1 MSNLSDLLPAGASAK
16 QLTFTDSGSGITSKK
31 PVVLE
36 SDGDVTEVSSTAI
49 SASITAQ
56 GAFNSVN
63 TNAWNDSC
71 YDSNSNR
78 LVIVYVAV
86 HPGGYNALY
95 AILGTI
101 ASNGTIS
108 YGTPAL
114 VYGNGSFQVSSCA
127 TCFDSTN
134 NKVII
139 GYTRASSYQG
149 IALVCTVSGDSIS
162 FGSETTFESGNV
174 NETIRMAFDSVNGKT
189 VICYRDAG
197 DSNKPKGIVGTTSG
211 TSISFGSAI
220 TIQSTQIQAACG
232 IGFDSNSGQV
242 VFAYRDNNNSYY
254 GTCAVGTVSGTS
266 LEWGNTVVFES
277 ANVQAI
283 VPKIPFDSKNNK
295 LVFVYAYSDNDGYAK
310 VGTLSGTSYS
320 ATITFGSSAEFEN
333 ANIDFPAAAYDS
345 NAQKVN
351 IFYADQG
358 NSNYGTYVL
367 GTVSGT
373 SISFNSPV
381 VFRSAQISKN
391 ATTFT
396 IEGRTANPYT
406 DHGNSFY
413 GSNLIYQG
421 AYTSTNLTATN
432 FVGIAD
438 SAISASA
445 AGSVIVQGG
454 TVAGLSSLTA
464 GSKYYVQIDGTFGTT
479 AADPSVSA
487 GLAISTTSLLLNGD
501 S

>member
-1 MSNLSDLLPAGASAK
+1 VSNLSDLLPAGASAK

-56 GAFNSVN
+56 GAFNSQN
-63 TNAWNDSC
+63 TNVWIDSC

-78 LVIVYVAV
+78 LVIVYVAL
-86 HPGGYNALY
+86 HPSGYNALY

-108 YGTPAL
+108 YGTAAL
-114 VYGNGSFQVSSCA
+114 VYGNSSSQVSSCA

-139 GYTRASSYQG
+139 GYTRAFGYQG
-149 IALVCTVSGDSIS
+149 LALVGTVSGDSIS
-162 FGSETTFESGNV
+162 FGSETQFETGNI

-197 DSNKPKGIVGTTSG
+197 DSNKPKAVVGTTSG
-211 TSISFGSAI
+211 TSISFGSEVI
-220 TIQSTQIQAACG
+220 IQNTSIQATLG
-232 IGFDSNSGQV
+232 IGYDSNLGKIV
-242 VFAYRDNNNSYY
+242 AAYRDSSNSNY

-266 LEWGNTVVFES
+266 ISFGTQVVFES
-277 ANVQAI
+277 VNIQEV

-295 LVFVYAYSDNDGYAK
+295 LVFVYIYSDVDGYAK
-310 VGTLSGTSYS
+310 VGTVSGTSIS
-320 ATITFGSSAEFEN
+320 FGSNAEFEN
-333 ANIDFPAAAYDS
+333 ANIEFVAAAYNPDS
-345 NAQKVN
+345 EKVN
-351 IFYADQG
+351 IFYMDQG

-367 GTVSGT
+367 GTVSGS
-373 SISFNSPV
+373 SISFNTPA
-381 VFRSAQISKN
+381 VFRSAHISRN

-396 IEGRTANPYT
+396 TEGRSANSYV

-413 GSNLIYQG
+413 GSNLIYQD